1 MRLSSEASLVKK
13 FVLLLSFSLIM
24 ARSSFGFES
33 IVILPFG
40 NESEKQE
47 VYWLG
52 EGFAESLG
60 EELQLKDVAVIPRK
74 QRKTVYDDLRLP
86 YVGDLSRATML
97 KIGEKLGADYMVFGS
112 YTLKDNDLSVEAKV
126 IRLSSMKL
134 SDPVTATGS
143 LDHLYEIQ
151 RRIRDG
157 LIQFFAGE
165 KLAPE
170 ETKLS
175 EQSVPL
181 HAYESYIKGLL
192 ENSDNERIQ
201 FFQRAIQAN
210 PGYAQAIYRLGLTLS
225 RVQRYKD
232 STDCLNKG
240 TFTDPLLSK
249 VRFLIGLNAYQS
261 QSYDEALQ
269 IWQDLSKTQPSA
281 EVYNNLGIAL
291 MQKKNF
297 QDSGWYASKA
307 VELDPLNPD
316 YRFNLAA
323 SYILR
328 SFAPNAIQ
336 EYRELI
342 KKRNDDYQAFYLL
355 GKLLEKNA
363 AGDKQKDV
371 ASKIVMQFFNDTLP
385 TDQKGKFP
393 EMYTTVL
400 QLLRSV
406 PEFLSSEER
415 EYLSA
420 AQEKKLDDFAS
431 YVRTYQASARKYID
445 DDDSANAL
453 LEIRKGAGLNPLD
466 WYLHYL
472 SGLAQSRQ
480 KNADAA
486 EPELQF
492 SLWCQEN
499 VESHLLLAE
508 LYREQEKYADAK
520 LQIQQSLALDPD
532 NKKALEIWNKIWDKK

>member
-1 MRLSSEASLVKK
+1 MIKK
-13 FVLLLSFSLIM
+13 LVLLSLFLLILTR
-24 ARSSFGFES
+24 ASFGFES
-33 IVILPFG
+33 VVILPFG

-52 EGFAESLG
+52 EGFAESLS
-60 EELQLKDVAVIPRK
+60 EELLLKDVAVIPRR
-74 QRKTVYDDLRLP
+74 QRKMAYDDLRLP
-86 YVGDLSRATML
+86 YISDLSRATML
-97 KIGEKLGADYMVFGS
+97 KIGEKLGADYMVFGA
-112 YTLKDNDLSVEAKV
+112 YTLKGNDLSVETKV
-126 IRLSSMKL
+126 IRLSTMKL

-143 LDHLYEIQ
+143 LDHLYEVQ
-151 RRIRDG
+151 RHIRDG

-165 KLAPE
+165 KLTPE
-170 ETKLS
+170 QARLP

-210 PGYAQAIYRLGLTLS
+210 PGYVQAIYRLGLTLS
-225 RVQRYKD
+225 RLQRYKE

-240 TFTDPLLSK
+240 TFTEPLLSK

-261 QSYDEALQ
+261 ESYDDALFT
-269 IWQDLSKTQPSA
+269 WQDLSKTQPSA
-281 EVYNNLGIAL
+281 EVYNNIGIAL

-297 QDSGWYASKA
+297 QDSGWYSNKA

-363 AGDKQKDV
+363 AGDKQKEV
-371 ASKIVMQFFNDTLP
+371 ASKVVMQFFNDTLP

-393 EMYTTVL
+393 ELYTTVL
-400 QLLRSV
+400 QLLRSA

-415 EYLSA
+415 QYVGA

-445 DDDSANAL
+445 DGDSANAL

-472 SGLAQSRQ
+472 AGMAQSQQ
-480 KNADAA
+480 KNRDAA
-486 EPELQF
+486 VLELQF

-508 LYREQEKYADAK
+508 LYREQEKFADAK